1 MWMRTIKSAE
11 EHALIRE
18 GTRICNVGARAVMD
32 AVEEGV
38 PEYEVALASTQA
50 MVREIGKSFPSSN

>member
-1 MWMRTIKSAE
+1 VDANDQVGRGA
-11 EHALIRE
+11 ALIRE

-32 AVEEGV
+32 AVAEGV

-50 MVREIGKSFPSSN
+50 MVREIGKSFPSSS